1 MGIAIT
7 KDREIAFCRKQHLT
21 MDNGRFLQT
30 AAKHEVP
37 VVLLMKRSVAWKG
50 ARIGGE

>member
-1 MGIAIT
+1 MGIAAT

-30 AAKHEVP
+30 AAKRVVP

-50 ARIGGE
+50 ARTGGE